1 MAARKSFL
9 LRVDAQVWAE
19 VERLAGEELR
29 SVNGQVEFLLRDAL
43 KRRGRLPA
51 TQAPSAGAGPGKDDP
66 PGGP

>member
-1 MAARKSFL
+1 MATRKSFL

-43 KRRGRLPA
+43 RRRGRLPG
-51 TQAPSAGAGPGKDDP
+51 TQPLPDGGMPGDDDEAGGR
-66 PGGP
+66 